1 MCRRSAWD
9 ACACACVP
17 GIVLNKTQSEY
28 DGVLGS
34 CKRVYIFFFLEM
46 WRVRYARFRF
56 VVLRKYQTKI
66 KRKKK
71 TRQNQVKRKKKKF
84 FFFFFGG
91 GGKKKNLNLMKF
103 LNNIKKKTLKE
114 ILKL

>member
-1 MCRRSAWD
+1 MMVCW
-9 ACACACVP
+9 
-17 GIVLNKTQSEY
+17 
-28 DGVLGS
+28 GVV
-34 CKRVYIFFFLEM
+34 KEYIFFFLEM

-71 TRQNQVKRKKKKF
+71 DTTKPSKKTNF
-84 FFFFFGG
+84 FFLEGEE
-91 GGKKKNLNLMKF
+91 KRLKF
-103 LNNIKKKTLKE
+103 NEIFAQHIKKKTLKE

>member
-1 MCRRSAWD
+1 MMVCLG
-9 ACACACVP
+9 V
-17 GIVLNKTQSEY
+17 VKEY
-28 DGVLGS
+28 
-34 CKRVYIFFFLEM
+34 FFFLEM

-71 TRQNQVKRKKKKF
+71 DTTKPSKKTKIF
-84 FFFFFGG
+84 FFLEGEE
-91 GGKKKNLNLMKF
+91 KRLKF
-103 LNNIKKKTLKE
+103 NENFEQQKKKTLKE